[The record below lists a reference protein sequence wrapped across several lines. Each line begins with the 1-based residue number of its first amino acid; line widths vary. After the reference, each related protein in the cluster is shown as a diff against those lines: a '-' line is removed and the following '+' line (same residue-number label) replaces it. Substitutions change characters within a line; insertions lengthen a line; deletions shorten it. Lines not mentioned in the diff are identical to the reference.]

1 MKITDF
7 LREIAEKG
15 GIRDNDFE
23 AAIGASALAAV
34 EIPDTIKDKFHASYL
49 TRERAKSDPEIV
61 TGIGKDKSKEI
72 FGNVDARIE
81 TLMEFISDEDKTKIK
96 GTFETFKKLDL
107 LKDAISTAIKAKKP
121 VKDPEDVRKVE
132 EEWSGKVK
140 ALQTAHTDEINNL
153 KKQHKETSLTTALKL
168 KINENQFGEAFKGIK
183 DTLSNS
189 IIDNLRKEQVN
200 GNPIVLEQ
208 GDDGIIHVRQVVD
221 GNTRD
226 VFDKDQNKITV
237 DSLLQKHVDP
247 FIVKSNGKEKDKEK
261 QMEKKIVTLPANP
274 TLHEMRLAGAQ

>member
-107 LKDAISTAIKAKKP
+107 LKEAISTAIKAKKP

-140 ALQTAHTDEINNL
+140 ALQNSHLEEITNL

-168 KINENQFGEAFKGIK
+168 KINENQFGEAFRGIK

-247 FIVKSNGKEKDKEK
+247 FIVKSNGKEKEKEK
-261 QMEKKIVTLPANP
+261 QMEKKIVTLPVNP